1 MGDGHRRAESAP
13 HVTLAEIEAAAA
25 RIARYVHR
33 TPVMTCT
40 ALDTWTGQQIFL
52 KCENLQKVGAFK
64 IRGAT
69 NAVLQLTEA
78 QAARGVVTHSSGNHA
93 QALALAAKRRGIPA
107 YIVMP
112 ENAPAVKRAAV
123 LGYGAQVI
131 SCEPTLE
138 ARESTAAR
146 VQAETGATFVH
157 PYDDDRIIAGAGTA
171 ALELLDEV
179 PDLDVIVAPVGG
191 GGLLSGTTIAAKALR
206 PKLRV
211 VAGEPEQA
219 DDAYRSK
226 AAGELIPVGSADTIA
241 DGLRTSLSPR
251 TFHVLDTLVDEVVR
265 VSEARI
271 LEAQRLLFERA
282 KLVVEPS
289 GAVPLAAAFE
299 RRAAWA
305 GLRVG
310 LILSGGNAEFS
321 GTSASA

>member
-1 MGDGHRRAESAP
+1 VSDTGSAAAHAP
-13 HVTLAEIEAAAA
+13 QVTLADVRAAAA
-25 RIARYVHR
+25 RIEPFVHR

-40 ALDTWTGQQIFL
+40 ALDEWCGQRLFL

-123 LGYGAQVI
+123 LGYGAEVI
-131 SCEPTLE
+131 PCAATLE

-146 VQAETGATFVH
+146 VQAKTGATFVH

-206 PKLRV
+206 PDVRV
-211 VAGEPEQA
+211 VAAEPAEA
-219 DDAYRSK
+219 DDAFRSK

-251 TFHVLDTLVDEVVR
+251 TFHVLHTQVDEVIR

-271 LEAQRLLFERA
+271 LEAQRLIFERA

-289 GAVPLAAAFE
+289 GAVPVAAARE
-299 RRAAWA
+299 RHDAWR
-305 GLRVG
+305 GQRIG
-310 LILSGGNAEFS
+310 LILSGGNAEFP
-321 GTSASA
+321 GLRAAD

>member
-1 MGDGHRRAESAP
+1 MGDGHRHAASAP
-13 HVTLAEIEAAAA
+13 HVTLADIQTAAA
-25 RIARYVHR
+25 RIAPFVHR

-40 ALDTWTGQQIFL
+40 ALDDWTGQRLFL

-69 NAVLQLTEA
+69 NAVLQLTES

-123 LGYGAQVI
+123 IGYGAEVI
-131 SCEPTLE
+131 ACAPTLE

-146 VQAETGATFVH
+146 VQDETGATFVH

-191 GGLLSGTTIAAKALR
+191 GGLLSGTAIAARAMR
-206 PKLRV
+206 PDMRV

-219 DDAYRSK
+219 DDAHRSK
-226 AAGELIPVGSADTIA
+226 AAGELIPLGSANTIA

-251 TFHVLDTLVDEVVR
+251 TFHVLIALVDEVVR

-271 LEAQRLLFERA
+271 LDAQRLLFERA

-289 GAVPLAAAFE
+289 GAVPLAAARE
-299 RRAAWA
+299 RQEAWG

-310 LILSGGNAEFS
+310 LILSGGNTEFQ
-321 GTSASA
+321 GPSASG

>member
-1 MGDGHRRAESAP
+1 MGEEHPEVVAP
-13 HVTLAEIEAAAA
+13 QVTLEDVQAAAT
-25 RIARYVHR
+25 RIAPYVHR
-33 TPVMTCT
+33 TPVMTCA
-40 ALDTWTGQQIFL
+40 ALDAWTGQQLHL

-69 NAVLQLTEA
+69 NAVLQLTEL

-123 LGYGAQVI
+123 IGYGAEVI
-131 SCEPTLE
+131 PCAPTLE

-191 GGLLSGTTIAAKALR
+191 GGLLSGTTITAKALR
-206 PKLRV
+206 PDVRV
-211 VAGEPEQA
+211 VAAEPEQA

-226 AAGELIPVGSADTIA
+226 EAGRLIPVDQADTIA
-241 DGLRTSLSPR
+241 DGLRTSLSAR
-251 TFHVLDTLVDEVVR
+251 TFHVLHTQVDEVVR
-265 VSEARI
+265 VSEAAIRD
-271 LEAQRLLFERA
+271 AQRMIFERA

-289 GAVPLAAAFE
+289 GAVPLAAAKE
-299 RRAAWA
+299 RRDEWQ

-310 LILSGGNAEFS
+310 LILSGGNTEF
-321 GTSASA
+321 